1 MDNGTTVGIW
11 ARLEANVADVILTD
25 EIELLSKKVSRFVGR
40 LRDVEREA
48 EVSEAGRG
56 SIGDVPVYADQCE
69 RRRGKERRDSCDEND
84 REFHE
89 GRRRC
94 ARKDR
99 TGFVQRMSPCL
110 YRWFAKT
117 QSRTGRLPTAADPNS
132 RTLIF
137 QT

>member
-1 MDNGTTVGIW
+1 MTIWVICDCTSDEAGENDMDNGTTVGIW

-69 RRRGKERRDSCDEND
+69 RRRGKERREW
-84 REFHE
+84 
-89 GRRRC
+89 
-94 ARKDR
+94 
-99 TGFVQRMSPCL
+99 QRIS
-110 YRWFAKT
+110 
-117 QSRTGRLPTAADPNS
+117 
-132 RTLIF
+132 
-137 QT
+137 